1 MPLTPMLSNNPK
13 EQDKDRLHCVFKTVK
28 NTKHFV
34 VDSTAC
40 LAESVFLHL
49 FENES
54 YYLVYKE
61 N

>member
-1 MPLTPMLSNNPK
+1 MPLTPMLTNNPK
-13 EQDKDRLHCVFKTVK
+13 EQAKDRLHCLFKTVEK
-28 NTKHFV
+28 AKHFV
-34 VDSTAC
+34 VDRSAC

-49 FENES
+49 FKKES